1 MQQSRQKEQ
10 KPVDKL
16 TATTEIIRIVSANGH
31 VFFVNKDVVEVSK
44 HLKTSL
50 ASNFI
55 DGTTKEIKLNID

>member
-1 MQQSRQKEQ
+1 M
-10 KPVDKL
+10 DKL
-16 TATTEIIRIVSANGH
+16 TATTEVIRLVSANGH

-55 DGTTKEIKLNID
+55 EGTTKEIKLNIE